1 MSIKKY
7 TNNAWVDIPY
17 KKYETATDTITTL
30 PKTIIGDGQPISAYT
45 IKGNMT
51 QSGTPTPSNPIYP
64 TECGDKT
71 ANLFD
76 GELKQGSV
84 RESSAIGTSYDAVTN
99 YQSTKRVVT
108 QNPVICH
115 GAKVTWNSS
124 QYWICICYFDENLR
138 YIGNNSQG
146 FETWLFNGSHE
157 MHKYPYAAFAVRRTD
172 NADFTPQDASN
183 LNLVVENYKIPIS
196 SNGNTYP
203 MYLSEPIR
211 KLTWEAGSAEFVDY
225 VSSTNE
231 HRDINALE
239 FDGSEGWVL
248 QSTNSHGIANFQVT
262 ISSANEVYNQNAT
275 SVCAYLPQQKQQL
288 IADTT
293 TEGFMWA
300 GYNNLFVR
308 RYASETGTL
317 QAFKDWLAGLKTS
330 GNPFKIIYPLRT
342 PTTESFTAPTIPT
355 SGTAQSFDVD
365 TTLKPSEVSLTYHGW
380 HDSSVKEY
388 DGSDW
393 Q

>member
-1 MSIKKY
+1 MAAIKKY
-7 TNNAWVDIPY
+7 NGSTFVDAAIR
-17 KKYETATDTITTL
+17 KYSTASEIIVPPTTIYCDGSNITT
-30 PKTIIGDGQPISAYT
+30 YT
-45 IKGNMT
+45 LKGNT
-51 QSGTPTPSNPIYP
+51 VQNGTPTPSDPVP
-64 TECGDKT
+64 VVGV
-71 ANLFD
+71 
-76 GELKQGSV
+76 GEL
-84 RESSAIGTSYDAVTN
+84 
-99 YQSTKRVVT
+99 
-108 QNPVICH
+108 
-115 GAKVTWNSS
+115 
-124 QYWICICYFDENLR
+124 
-138 YIGNNSQG
+138 
-146 FETWLFNGSHE
+146 ETTGEHSGE
-157 MHKYPYAAFAVRRTD
+157 
-172 NADFTPQDASN
+172 
-183 LNLVVENYKIPIS
+183 YKIPIL
-196 SNGNTYP
+196 SNGVAYP
-203 MYLSEPIR
+203 IYLSEPIR